1 MSGRVVFGVLFLA
14 LATCSVGWSVGALGT
29 AQAQVQVQV
38 QVQTPT
44 ASQSQ
49 TLRASGGPLPLGKPS
64 EAVRNIGLST
74 GKAQLIRLPV
84 KVTDVIIADPAV
96 ADVVVKSPELVYLL
110 GRAVGSTNAIFLD
123 AEGAVIYSLNLV
135 VLQDLGELRAALR
148 AIMPNEDVMVTSVRG
163 NIVLSGAVT
172 SPRVAED
179 ARQIAIRFVAA
190 AINVIS
196 HLRVVAEQQVMLR
209 VRMVEVR
216 RRIIKSLGIRAAIGT
231 GKAVREAAPTL
242 IQDLTGTG
250 IIGPLAEGHIRFGL
264 FPGPFNNP
272 LRNVGLALD
281 ALESEGLIKTLAEPN
296 LTALSGE
303 TASFLAGGEV
313 PVPAGV
319 DSNGNLT
326 ITFRNFGVELEFTPT
341 VLDTGHINLQVR
353 TEVSEVDNSQS
364 AVVQGTSVPGF
375 RVRRATTTVEM
386 ASGGALVIGGLLQ
399 NDFSNIVAGL
409 PGLANLPILGALF
422 RSTDFTK
429 GETELVVT
437 VSAFLV
443 RPVDDR
449 AIVLPTDGFA
459 PASDIDMFL
468 LGRLHT
474 EYGRPGSTPPT
485 GRVQGP
491 IGFIME

>member
-250 IIGPLAEGHIRFGL
+250 IIGPLAEGQIRFGL

>member
-49 TLRASGGPLPLGKPS
+49 TLRASGGPLPLGEPS

-148 AIMPNEDVMVTSVRG
+148 AIMPNEDVKVTSVRG

-250 IIGPLAEGHIRFGL
+250 IIGPLAEGQIRFGL

-341 VLDTGHINLQVR
+341 VLDTGHINMQVR

>member
-1 MSGRVVFGVLFLA
+1 MSGRSAFSFLLVA
-14 LATCSVGWSVGALGT
+14 LLTLSLNALGT
-29 AQAQVQVQV
+29 VPAQAQ
-38 QVQTPT
+38 TP
-44 ASQSQ
+44 AKDQSQ
-49 TLRASGGPLPLGKPS
+49 ALRASGAPLPLGEPS
-64 EAVRNIGLST
+64 EAVRSIELSA

-84 KVTDVIIADPAV
+84 KVTDVIVADPAV

-135 VLQDLGELRAALR
+135 VLQELGELRAALR
-148 AIMPNEDVMVTSVRG
+148 AILPGENIMATSVRG

-250 IIGPLAEGHIRFGL
+250 IIGPLAEGQIRFGL

-341 VLDTGHINLQVR
+341 VLDTGHINMQVR

-422 RSTDFTK
+422 RSTDFAK

-443 RPVDDR
+443 RPIDDR

-459 PASDIDMFL
+459 PASDVDMYL
-468 LGRLHT
+468 LGRLHA
-474 EYGRPGSTPPT
+474 EYGRQGTAPPA

-491 IGFIME
+491 IGFILE

>member
-49 TLRASGGPLPLGKPS
+49 TLRASGGPLPLGEPS

-148 AIMPNEDVMVTSVRG
+148 AIMPNEDVKVTSVRG

-250 IIGPLAEGHIRFGL
+250 IIGPLAEGQIRFGL